1 MKSII
6 LIAILLLAFFV
17 SSRVSGQP
25 IMRIGLFSDTHWTEN
40 PKSFQKTEAALKV
53 FKQEKVDAIWHM
65 GDISDLL
72 YVKAYRHYRQNVFPS
87 FFPENP
93 PDELFVY
100 ANHDLLRRDALGGVE
115 QMPAAEAFETVRKE
129 LGVPNAPDDERIV
142 KGYPV
147 LIFSQ
152 FTANAVKEK
161 KLEETV
167 AKYPDKTIFVLDHC
181 PAVHAPYTDLRSP
194 YCKYPQVIHIYGHN
208 HAPLRDENS
217 IWQGTHTEVSAGCL
231 HNWRGYLVGTSPVSK
246 ENTDFAVMDVYPDK
260 IIYRRFSIVTGK
272 ECKEPWIIPLPFD
285 AKTAPYRRDYRQA
298 NTPAPTFQPEAA
310 LKLTVDQPFTAVNLA
325 WPEATQGGDVYKYY
339 IAVERQD
346 ADGIFHPITRLDAY
360 SEFHLDAHLRKGSF
374 TQAFSS
380 GYFDSGKK
388 YRFTVTPV
396 GFFEKEGTP
405 ITADFTPPADVM
417 ESTLIFESRD
427 PMKELEVA
435 LIIGAKRPT
444 GTKPLAV
451 KDGFYQHPSGYV
463 RVFLPEKVWKDVDGG
478 KFRFTIDLDTRQEAP
493 TWTMVLNNP
502 IPFANANNRI
512 KMPEG
517 ANIGWRYVIE
527 CKKMRAPTDVYSLLL
542 REGGPGEFRINYV
555 KLEKLP

>member
-1 MKSII
+1 MKSLI
-6 LIAILLLAFFV
+6 LLVILLLAFFA
-17 SSRVSGQP
+17 SSRAAERP
-25 IMRIGLFSDTHWTEN
+25 PMRIGLFSDTHWTEN

-72 YVKAYRHYRQNVFPS
+72 YVKAYRHYRQTVFPS

-129 LGVPNAPDDERIV
+129 LGVPNAPDDERLV
-142 KGYPV
+142 NGYPV

-161 KLEETV
+161 KLEET
-167 AKYPDKTIFVLDHC
+167 ASKYPDKTIFVLDHC
-181 PAVHAPYTDLRSP
+181 PADHTRSP
-194 YCKYPQVIHIYGHN
+194 YSKYPQVIHIYGHN

-231 HNWRGYLVGTSPVSK
+231 HNWRGYLVGKSPESK
-246 ENTDFAVMDVYPDK
+246 ENTDFAVMDVYPEK
-260 IIYRRFSIVTGK
+260 IIYRRFSVVTGK

-285 AKTAPYRRDYRQA
+285 AKTAPYRRDFRKA
-298 NTPAPTFQPEAA
+298 NTPAPTFAADAA
-310 LKLTVDQPFTAVNLA
+310 LKLTVDQPFSAVKLT
-325 WPEATQGGDVYKYY
+325 WPEATQGGEVYKYY

-346 ADGIFHPITRLDAY
+346 SDGVFHPITRLDAY
-360 SEFHLDAHLRKGSF
+360 SEFHLDPHLRTGTFS
-374 TQAFSS
+374 QAFSC
-380 GYFDSGKK
+380 GYFDSGRK
-388 YRFTVTPV
+388 YRFSVTPA
-396 GFFEKEGTP
+396 GFFGQTGTP
-405 ITADFTPPADVM
+405 MTVDFTPPADM
-417 ESTLIFESRD
+417 KESVLIFESRN
-427 PMKELEVA
+427 PMEELEVKQ
-435 LIIGAKRPT
+435 IIGQKRPT
-444 GTKPLAV
+444 AQKPLTL

-463 RVFLPEKVWKDVDGG
+463 RIFLPEKAWKDMEGG

-502 IPFANANNRI
+502 VPFANANNRI

-517 ANIGWRYVIE
+517 ENIGWRYVIE
-527 CKKMRAPTDVYSLLL
+527 CRKMRAPSDVYSVLL